1 MRTGYLDYR
10 HYLDEHHHGV
20 LSEFE
25 DFSYLSMYGNKIND
39 LWSDL
44 EEALTLDYMECIDSV
59 VRDNYPDLNNDS
71 DDRWYEIESELETQ
85 IRFIY
90 KFTGEYLYEWLSS
103 IDFSNCTHDLPLN
116 SDDLYVTFNYTT
128 TLEKIYNIPR
138 SHILHIHGCID
149 KVDSSVFLGD
159 NFYNSAK
166 SMYEAEV
173 TTPIPLYPYNHENVH
188 SEIQF
193 GSTNNNSQ
201 LIKNDLERQYGNDD
215 FYGASI
221 ELGVNKIVEYCNA
234 SSKNLKQNYPM
245 LNNFISNQHIDEI
258 IIMGHSYEGID
269 SDYYRDILIPNFKN
283 LLWNI
288 YIHPP
293 GDIEKVNTF
302 ISRYNLQNFK
312 LIEW

>member
-149 KVDSSVFLGD
+149 KVDSSVFWVIIFITRL
-159 NFYNSAK
+159 NLCTRLK
-166 SMYEAEV
+166 
-173 TTPIPLYPYNHENVH
+173 LQRPY
-188 SEIQF
+188 
-193 GSTNNNSQ
+193 
-201 LIKNDLERQYGNDD
+201 L
-215 FYGASI
+215 
-221 ELGVNKIVEYCNA
+221 
-234 SSKNLKQNYPM
+234 
-245 LNNFISNQHIDEI
+245 
-258 IIMGHSYEGID
+258 
-269 SDYYRDILIPNFKN
+269 
-283 LLWNI
+283 
-288 YIHPP
+288 YIH
-293 GDIEKVNTF
+293 IITKMF
-302 ISRYNLQNFK
+302 ILKYNLAL
-312 LIEW
+312 LITTHN